1 MQNFN
6 LEGRQQGGSPQKK
19 KKKNYFVPKFLVASK
34 KIMNRNSTRNKKV
47 KKFQEIID
55 KRYGAVFKIGQF
67 CIFNLN
73 NN

>member
-1 MQNFN
+1 MH
-6 LEGRQQGGSPQKK
+6 
-19 KKKNYFVPKFLVASK
+19 KFLVAAK